1 MGLGWVGSRVFR
13 SAEGFEGGLPDAE
26 DAKVTQR
33 TQKKTEKNTKN
44 SKNDAALFYDR

>member
-1 MGLGWVGSRVFR
+1 VGWFKGLSLGW
-13 SAEGFEGGLPDAE
+13 GFESGLPDAE

-44 SKNDAALFYDR
+44 SKNDVALFYDR